1 MGLNNTQKVVLAIV
15 VFIILLIGWGLFPL
29 FFKWVMIGIGSTKVN
44 IEDFGTMGDIY
55 GSLNTLFTSATLL
68 IVMYSAYLQRQ
79 ANEDARTAMADQL
92 QQARDD
98 TETQLTQARDA
109 LEQQLAQARDALEQQ
124 LAQARQATEQQI
136 ENAKELS
143 RIELLQTR
151 EATQQQL
158 DLAQAT
164 HDAQIKESKY
174 AIFSNMFYALLN
186 QKHERFNMI
195 EVRKDGKHLNV
206 IQILSI
212 INDELFKLITEK
224 WKDISKLERDEV
236 YSEYKD
242 VITKICMENDG
253 KKGDNLSN
261 LALYLVSYGNLFEL
275 INRNQLS
282 KEDEHFFKCIVRD
295 SMTIGEQVAM
305 FWLAVFNY
313 DIRLILE
320 KNQVLN
326 TFFDERMMPFAVK
339 FLSKDCFSSELV
351 TEKWDEYEREQN
363 PA

>member
-1 MGLNNTQKVVLAIV
+1 
-15 VFIILLIGWGLFPL
+15 
-29 FFKWVMIGIGSTKVN
+29 
-44 IEDFGTMGDIY
+44 
-55 GSLNTLFTSATLL
+55 
-68 IVMYSAYLQRQ
+68 
-79 ANEDARTAMADQL
+79 
-92 QQARDD
+92 
-98 TETQLTQARDA
+98 
-109 LEQQLAQARDALEQQ
+109 
-124 LAQARQATEQQI
+124 
-136 ENAKELS
+136 
-143 RIELLQTR
+143 
-151 EATQQQL
+151 
-158 DLAQAT
+158 
-164 HDAQIKESKY
+164 
-174 AIFSNMFYALLN
+174 MFYALLN
-186 QKHERFNMI
+186 QKHERLNMI

-242 VITKICMENDG
+242 VVTKICMENDG

-339 FLSKDCFSSELV
+339 FLSKECFFSEQV
-351 TEKWDEYEREQN
+351 TEKWEEYERKQN